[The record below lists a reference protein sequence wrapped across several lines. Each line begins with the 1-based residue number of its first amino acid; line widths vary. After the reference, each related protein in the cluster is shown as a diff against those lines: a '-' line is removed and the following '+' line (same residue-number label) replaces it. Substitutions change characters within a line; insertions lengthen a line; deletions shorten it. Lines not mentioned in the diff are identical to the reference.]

1 MCLIIY
7 IYINF
12 IYNIDFDYFVVDIKR
27 AHVQQ
32 LDLFL
37 FLRC

>member
-7 IYINF
+7 IYIF
-12 IYNIDFDYFVVDIKR
+12 IYNIDVDYFVVDIKR
-27 AHVQQ
+27 ALVQQ